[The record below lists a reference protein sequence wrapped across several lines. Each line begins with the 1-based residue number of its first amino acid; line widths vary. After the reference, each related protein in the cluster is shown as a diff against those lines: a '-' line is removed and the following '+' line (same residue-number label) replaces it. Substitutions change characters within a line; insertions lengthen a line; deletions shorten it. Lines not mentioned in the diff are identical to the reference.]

1 MQSGEHA
8 PLPNS
13 PERAATSALRTWC
26 LRVGDRLPFL
36 KSVGF
41 ALWIGWF
48 GVAYSTT
55 AWVSDDASTVSAL
68 GIMFTTS
75 TISHMVGLVAF
86 ALAAS
91 LQSGRLLSAR
101 DLLQESAASSS
112 RFHPPTTGHRC
123 LSASSLSAAP
133 LRDSA
138 RLLSASIAV
147 SCSAS

>member
-1 MQSGEHA
+1 MFSGRMLRLVQVSWA
-8 PLPNS
+8 
-13 PERAATSALRTWC
+13 RAHVPRTAY
-26 LRVGDRLPFL
+26 

-86 ALAAS
+86 ALAA
-91 LQSGRLLSAR
+91 L
-101 DLLQESAASSS
+101 
-112 RFHPPTTGHRC
+112 RFPGFATKAT
-123 LSASSLSAAP
+123 SQK
-133 LRDSA
+133 
-138 RLLSASIAV
+138 
-147 SCSAS
+147 